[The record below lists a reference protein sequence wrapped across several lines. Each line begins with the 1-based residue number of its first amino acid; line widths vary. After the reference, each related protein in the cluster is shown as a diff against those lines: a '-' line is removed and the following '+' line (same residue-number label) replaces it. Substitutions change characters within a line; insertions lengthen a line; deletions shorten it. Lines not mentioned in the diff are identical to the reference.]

1 MNIKLSHKNIIDKE
15 FEVEYKGYKV
25 EEVDGFLD
33 AIAEDYATIEIN
45 NKENLKMIST
55 LEEELERVKDE
66 LSLARTK
73 NSELEKTISEQIK
86 DKQMNSDIFRRVSML
101 EKKTSEKDK

>member
-15 FEVEYKGYKV
+15 FEIEYKGYKV

-33 AIAEDYATIEIN
+33 SVAEDYATIEIS
-45 NKENLKMIST
+45 NKENLKTIST
-55 LEEELERVKDE
+55 LEEELERVKEE
-66 LSLARTK
+66 LSLTRTK

-86 DKQMNSDIFRRVSML
+86 DKHMSSDIFRRVSQL
-101 EKKTSEKDK
+101 EKKSNENDK